1 MATQDGPSVPR
12 KKTTT
17 YGKTSRKRPIHA
29 FLELSNGSQRSGSDG
44 KDTFTQRTPTDPNRD
59 PYDMSDDEPAHLPSS
74 LSRRAA
80 AQLDRSSTIPSDAP
94 GNFKKRKVPTAVTT
108 KADRRPG
115 SYPVPHVAQS
125 TLPSHP
131 RRAKSPFDSNS
142 ATSLCLAKHE
152 PKPPT
157 SKPAPKVKS
166 IPGPMPNL
174 APEVSVG
181 HKGEAT
187 SLDAEVAVE
196 INIRQKSESSS
207 QRRHKTPARSPQL
220 EPRFMRAASMAVE
233 SSIPKQKRLHV
244 ARRVRLIDQLAAQ
257 NDEDSSD
264 YESDASGV
272 TEGGIAETANSQ
284 SSLSTPIKPTD
295 AATTP
300 RPSTRPKQL
309 LSQRKFRSTYGEQR
323 TLKAD
328 GSGGDGLGS
337 QMSLGFDSQLDLS
350 PPPMS
355 KLASFS
361 FEEEEMEEGTSS
373 KGGGIIDIHALRQAG
388 ANHRFADSMAD
399 LLDRVGTPQPPKSQS
414 SRSRRTALLEL
425 ATKLRDKTFVRQFR
439 DQGAKDALF
448 RAIGTEEDVISGFI
462 LLSVLLVLFTSYSVP
477 HLVPQL
483 QSEGIAQLASTMFD
497 EDEDIV
503 SLASQRKSNLSKN
516 GQGSLAMLRLTLERL
531 EIWKGS
537 PPRNLS
543 PRILALKVLSLLCE
557 DNDGLATRAILAS
570 LTDRLFGFVKKGW
583 EHSRAQGMGTT
594 EGGIALSLLEGCS
607 IMAMQ
612 SEAGPQ
618 WTKRY
623 LPILADILTAAMS
636 RPMAE
641 FGEFES
647 TTLKL
652 ALNTTN
658 NNPTAAGAFSRGE
671 LFRELAA
678 TSLAAFELLEQS
690 IRNGAF
696 SKDIYEMLM
705 LMLGV
710 MINTS
715 EHCPS
720 TRQSVDAWQGDDGSP
735 LEKLMEVYLDNR
747 ESAVMADSV
756 EKTSVAV
763 AHGYLAILLGYLCLG
778 SKVRRRLEEKS
789 QGRGIKY
796 LLDSIQEFM
805 ALHAKVDTDELT
817 TSLQNL
823 VNELRQKGRVPV

>member
-29 FLELSNGSQRSGSDG
+29 FLELSNSSQRASSDG
-44 KDTFTQRTPTDPNRD
+44 KDTPTQRIPTDPNRD
-59 PYDMSDDEPAHLPSS
+59 PYDMSDDEPTHLPPS

-80 AQLDRSSTIPSDAP
+80 AQLDQLTNITPDAP
-94 GNFKKRKVPTAVTT
+94 ANFKKRKVPTAVTT

-115 SYPVPHVAQS
+115 SQPVPHAAQS

-131 RRAKSPFDSNS
+131 RRIKSPFDPRS
-142 ATSLCLAKHE
+142 ATSLPLAKHE
-152 PKPPT
+152 SKPSS
-157 SKPAPKVKS
+157 SKPAPKARS
-166 IPGPMPNL
+166 IPMPGPTPNL
-174 APEVSVG
+174 EPEKSQ
-181 HKGEAT
+181 HP
-187 SLDAEVAVE
+187 AEE
-196 INIRQKSESSS
+196 
-207 QRRHKTPARSPQL
+207 RR
-220 EPRFMRAASMAVE
+220 FIRAASMAVE
-233 SSIPKQKRLHV
+233 SSIPKQKRLNV

-264 YESDASGV
+264 YESDASDM
-272 TEGGIAETANSQ
+272 TEGGIAEIAKSQ
-284 SSLSTPIKPTD
+284 SSLSTPMRPTD
-295 AATTP
+295 AAMTP
-300 RPSTRPKQL
+300 RPSTRPKPL
-309 LSQRKFRSTYGEQR
+309 SSQRKFRSTYGEQR

-328 GSGGDGLGS
+328 ESGGDGLGS
-337 QMSLGFDSQLDLS
+337 QMSLGIDSQLDVS

-361 FEEEEMEEGTSS
+361 FEDEEMEEVPSS

-497 EDEDIV
+497 EDEDII

-531 EIWKGS
+531 EVWKGS

-543 PRILALKVLSLLCE
+543 PRILALKVLSLLCK

-696 SKDIYEMLM
+696 SKDIYEILM

-778 SKVRRRLEEKS
+778 SQVRRRLEEKS
-789 QGRGIKY
+789 QRRGIKY

-823 VNELRQKGRVPV
+823 VNELRQKGRVPA